1 MKRKCS
7 WTWQK
12 SCNQMEVSY
21 KVERIIPAQGVLA
34 LCGTPYLILLHVS
47 KTGNSDPPSLC
58 VGHSHPCRTVT
69 CHPGVCRAPVQQLR
83 EVLPYK
89 EVAEI
94 CSPWLLEVLCFQTSQ
109 SPLSRKDQKTGC
121 LAALI
126 LAATTSIQSGRDE
139 HCSPADTSKPKLILL
154 TRAQFWSIC
163 I

>member
-7 WTWQK
+7 CTWQK
-12 SCNQMEVSY
+12 SRNQTEVSY
-21 KVERIIPAQGVLA
+21 KAEGIIPAQGALA
-34 LCGTPYLILLHVS
+34 LCGTPYLILRHVS
-47 KTGNSDPPSLC
+47 KTGNSDPPSLR
-58 VGHSHPCRTVT
+58 GRHSHPCSIVI
-69 CHPGVCRAPVQQLR
+69 CHPGVCRPPVQQLR

-109 SPLSRKDQKTGC
+109 SPLSRKDQKAGC

-139 HCSPADTSKPKLILL
+139 HPSPQILL
-154 TRAQFWSIC
+154 SLS
-163 I
+163 